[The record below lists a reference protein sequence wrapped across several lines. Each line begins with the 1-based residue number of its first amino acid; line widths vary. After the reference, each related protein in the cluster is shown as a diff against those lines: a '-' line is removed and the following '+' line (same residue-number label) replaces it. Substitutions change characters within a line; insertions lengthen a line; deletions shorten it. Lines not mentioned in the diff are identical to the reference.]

1 MPVQGIPNSVDWIE
15 FLKLRRDKAT
25 DPEDIAKLDNF
36 IEHLAAEFSHDWDT
50 TMDTMA
56 PDGVSRT
63 WGGGPFME
71 MLGDE
76 LDNDGRRAFYE
87 GMTEAGGDTAFKF
100 VAMDTERCFVG
111 EDGIALDG
119 TLWNVVTGE
128 QLAGWGAE
136 VPEGADPAG
145 TFAVGRRLA
154 LFMSY
159 RNGKMVG
166 EDTYWHANCEVR
178 VIDEKVD
185 IPNLPEWFL
194 ADRAAR

>member
-1 MPVQGIPNSVDWIE
+1 
-15 FLKLRRDKAT
+15 
-25 DPEDIAKLDNF
+25 
-36 IEHLAAEFSHDWDT
+36 
-50 TMDTMA
+50 
-56 PDGVSRT
+56 
-63 WGGGPFME
+63 ME

-194 ADRAAR
+194 AERAAR